1 MKVVIQNWV
10 FLFFSFTGRFNIYD
24 LILDKNYFD
33 KREMDDVKGDPKGQ
47 GASQKPMPSKEDM
60 TLVKVRVELHKPH
73 FFHMCSRLER
83 EWFTCKK
90 VQKVCLAY
98 GTFVTSNLFPS
109 STK

>member
-1 MKVVIQNWV
+1 
-10 FLFFSFTGRFNIYD
+10 
-24 LILDKNYFD
+24 
-33 KREMDDVKGDPKGQ
+33 MDDVKGDPKGQ

-60 TLVKVRVELHKPH
+60 TLVKVRVELKKP
-73 FFHMCSRLER
+73 FLLVDRKGNCLRV
-83 EWFTCKK
+83 KK